1 MGKHKCFSVNF
12 LFEQM
17 TSHLVCD
24 LALFSLELLSK
35 YELEMV
41 RSFPID
47 VQRQGM
53 ETERKPGDAFSVSL
67 KMMDSM
73 EIVSYYLSKFRHTR
87 VRNLTSYFQIRA
99 IKLITMPGPH
109 FRETSQRV
117 AYSVCIILHS

>member
-1 MGKHKCFSVNF
+1 
-12 LFEQM
+12 M
-17 TSHLVCD
+17 TSQLVSD

-35 YELEMV
+35 YELDMV

-47 VQRQGM
+47 MQRQGM

-87 VRNLTSYFQIRA
+87 VRNLPSY
-99 IKLITMPGPH
+99 L
-109 FRETSQRV
+109 
-117 AYSVCIILHS
+117 

>member
-1 MGKHKCFSVNF
+1 M
-12 LFEQM
+12 M
-17 TSHLVCD
+17 SHLVSD

-53 ETERKPGDAFSVSL
+53 ETERKPDDVFSVSL

-73 EIVSYYLSKFRHTR
+73 EIVSNYLSKFRHTR
-87 VRNLTSYFQIRA
+87 DRNLTSY
-99 IKLITMPGPH
+99 L
-109 FRETSQRV
+109 
-117 AYSVCIILHS
+117 